1 MSEKRK
7 SMELLNW
14 FKKPLNWWLG
24 LALVINGTWLVR
36 GVDGWQYSV
45 EIGATSIFVGLI
57 MIVVFGKVK

>member
-7 SMELLNW
+7 SIELLNW